1 MKQFAWTAA
10 FTIFVCACQ
19 SSTESKEEQQQ
30 TPDSMTM
37 IPTDTMI
44 QITDTAVTPT
54 LVESWRSY
62 EGFDGKYAADI
73 GLLQQ
78 SPLKNRLKKLLGK
91 EESDF
96 IQRYKVTPPIEVESG
111 ILFNEGCKPH
121 NCTVEEAALAV
132 DMKQDLLY
140 VGIARNKVVTLF
152 GERGDTA
159 YPQKLRDWKK
169 KFEEAEVAAQ

>member
-1 MKQFAWTAA
+1 MKHIAWTAA
-10 FTIFVCACQ
+10 FAIFVYACQ
-19 SSTESKEEQQQ
+19 STSSTQDQQQ

-44 QITDTAVTPT
+44 QITDTALTPT
-54 LVESWRSY
+54 LVESWTAY
-62 EGFDGKYAADI
+62 EGFDGKYAADVK
-73 GLLQQ
+73 LLQQ
-78 SPLKNRLKKLLGK
+78 KPLKDRMKQLLGK
-91 EESDF
+91 EENDF

-111 ILFNEGCKPH
+111 VLFNEGCKPH

-169 KFEEAEVAAQ
+169 KFEEPVGAAQ